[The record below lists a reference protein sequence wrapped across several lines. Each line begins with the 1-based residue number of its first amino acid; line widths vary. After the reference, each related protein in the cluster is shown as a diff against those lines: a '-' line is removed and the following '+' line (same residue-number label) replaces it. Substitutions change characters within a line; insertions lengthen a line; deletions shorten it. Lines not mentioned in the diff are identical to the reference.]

1 MPLETIN
8 NDFTD
13 ISLSFRAHPIT
24 SDLIAL
30 KGVTSIN
37 RSLRNLILTIN
48 GERPF
53 NSLLGSSVNVSLF
66 ESLDVRLTTQ
76 IEDQIRNVIT
86 NFEPRVSLSS
96 VNVTPDFDQNGYHV
110 LIDYTILG
118 SDLPPQQ
125 VNFILQTVR

>member
-1 MPLETIN
+1 VPLETIN

-30 KGVTSIN
+30 KGVTAIN

-53 NSLLGSSVNVSLF
+53 NSLLGSNVNVSLF

-76 IEDQIRNVIT
+76 IEDQIRNVII
-86 NFEPRVSLSS
+86 NFEPRISLSS
-96 VNVTPDFDQNGYHV
+96 VNVTPDFDQNGYYV